1 MLDKDEDK
9 KKKYIIIDVTARFN
23 TFEQISKKSKTH
35 QNLDV
40 FSLFGIQ
47 TLKVKKIATLNCCNK
62 YTNIVYLKKKKN
74 NYTLIALLF
83 LSTFDF
89 DWFLLQVSMKS
100 MLSTF
105 INSLL

>member
-23 TFEQISKKSKTH
+23 TFEQISKKTH

-62 YTNIVYLKKKKN
+62 YTNIVYLKKKKK
-74 NYTLIALLF
+74 TI
-83 LSTFDF
+83 TR
-89 DWFLLQVSMKS
+89 
-100 MLSTF
+100 
-105 INSLL
+105 

>member
-23 TFEQISKKSKTH
+23 TLEQISKKSKTH

-47 TLKVKKIATLNCCNK
+47 TLKVKKIATLNCCDK
-62 YTNIVYLKKKKN
+62 YTNIVYLKKKKKQ
-74 NYTLIALLF
+74 LHR
-83 LSTFDF
+83 
-89 DWFLLQVSMKS
+89 
-100 MLSTF
+100 F
-105 INSLL
+105 IIFIHF

>member
-47 TLKVKKIATLNCCNK
+47 TLKVKKIATLNCCDK
-62 YTNIVYLKKKKN
+62 YTNIVYLKKKKKN
-74 NYTLIALLF
+74 NYNF
-83 LSTFDF
+83 TFNR
-89 DWFLLQVSMKS
+89 
-100 MLSTF
+100 F
-105 INSLL
+105 IIFIHF